1 MWTDEQLDQAEY
13 VAYADAETKQL
24 LNVGTIEIQG
34 TGYQGPYIC
43 TPMPPFGSLKNG
55 GGTGSLPFGLG
66 VRVPG
71 KRYSVVAHPGAF
83 PSPHYGEKM
92 VVHQYGDGSV

>member
-1 MWTDEQLDQAEY
+1 MWTDEQLDQADY
-13 VAYADAETKQL
+13 VAYVDAETKQP

-34 TGYQGPYIC
+34 TGYQGPYLC

-55 GGTGSLPFGLG
+55 DGRAALGMG

-71 KRYSVVAHPGAF
+71 KRFSTMAHPSSF
-83 PSPHYGEKM
+83 PDPRYGEKM
-92 VVHQYGDGSV
+92 VVHQFGDGSA

>member
-1 MWTDEQLDQAEY
+1 MWTDEQLDNADY
-13 VAYADAETKQL
+13 VAYQDAETKQL

-55 GGTGSLPFGLG
+55 VGGSPFGLG

-71 KRYSVVAHPGAF
+71 KRYNIVASPGAF
-83 PSPHYGEKM
+83 PSPAYGEKM